1 MADSMPTYAIE
12 KEFEKKRAYDI
23 VSQIDREQFSL
34 GTCEWAVRGYAS
46 IAGQAMVNRN
56 AEALADFLDD
66 GGCESLVNIMTQY
79 SEVSEKVAAYGCMAI
94 SILAWSLRELK
105 EFLGEIGACEVVVY
119 AISMHIGDPK
129 VSEYGT
135 NAIGQM
141 AKQNISNSFRLAK
154 AGACD
159 ILAQVGNF
167 GFNLRHESCI
177 SVASNVCYAFAH
189 LSEAVNAKRLAECGS
204 SALVCA
210 LTKLHMKN
218 HNFATAAIKAIC
230 ALSSLN
236 ALHREELGNCD
247 GCKYVVEILY
257 QYDAPSL
264 CLEGCEAIMHLSL
277 SPNNADKIGAAN
289 GCEIVATL
297 LKSKLFDV
305 DFGTEVCTGAM
316 LNLATYGVNAA
327 ENRDRFVKCGSID
340 VLKRAQFS
348 PKASY
353 KARENI
359 QALLDLLG
367 AENVSSNAFG
377 RLNIG
382 GTTNVVKVI
391 NGSEMKGSTVPLKV
405 EVREVI
411 EYNSF
416 AEDHNSSPSPDES
429 DNEDNTNKLSKRGY
443 TNIHNGVFEI

>member
-1 MADSMPTYAIE
+1 MAESMPAYLIE
-12 KEFEKKRAYDI
+12 KEFERKRAYDI
-23 VSQIDREQFSL
+23 VTQIDREQFSV

-46 IAGQAMVNRN
+46 IASHAMIQKN
-56 AEALADFLDD
+56 AESMADFLDD

-79 SEVSEKVAAYGCMAI
+79 SEVSEKIAAYGCMAI

-105 EFLGEIGACEVVVY
+105 EFLGEIGACEVVVF
-119 AISMHIGDPK
+119 ATSMHIGDPK

-177 SVASNVCYAFAH
+177 AVATNVCYAFAH

-204 SALVCA
+204 SGLVVA
-210 LTKLHMKN
+210 LTKLHMKDKD
-218 HNFATAAIKAIC
+218 FALAAVKALC

-236 ALHREELGNCD
+236 AFHREELGNCD
-247 GCKYVVEILY
+247 GCKYVVEIIGLH
-257 QYDAPSL
+257 DNVTL

-277 SPNNADKIGAAN
+277 SPNNADKIGASN
-289 GCEIVATL
+289 GCEVVATA
-297 LKSKLFDV
+297 LKGKLFEV

-316 LNLATYGVNAA
+316 LNLATYGINAA
-327 ENRDRFVKCGSID
+327 ENREKLVKCGSID
-340 VLKRAQFS
+340 MLKRAQFS

-377 RLNIG
+377 RFNTGVNANL
-382 GTTNVVKVI
+382 VKVI

-411 EYNSF
+411 EYDSF
-416 AEDHNSSPSPDES
+416 TEDRLSSSPDES
-429 DNEDNTNKLSKRGY
+429 DSEDYSNQLSKRGY
-443 TNIHNGVFEI
+443 TNTRNGVFEI